1 MSLGA
6 MDTPFK
12 WRWRGRNYAEFTVR
26 PGSPPVEVHISRW
39 AESPAAA
46 RAFNLTDASG
56 LDVGFNV
63 EDFSFTILSGYGQAG
78 RVLAT
83 VAEIVRDEVD
93 RSLPAVVEA
102 VTFNDKLARAYTRL
116 LKRVRHP
123 RYTAWGGYL
132 AGDHYF
138 ALVRDQDPSF
148 TPQALLERL

>member
-1 MSLGA
+1 MSLGVF
-6 MDTPFK
+6 DQPFK
-12 WRWRGRNYAEFTVR
+12 WRWHGHKTASFTVE
-26 PGSPPVEVHISRW
+26 PGAPPVEVHISRW
-39 AESPAAA
+39 EESPAAA
-46 RAFNLTDASG
+46 RAFDLTDASG
-56 LDVGFNV
+56 LDITFNV
-63 EDFSFTILSGYGQAG
+63 EDFSFSILSGYGQAS

-93 RSLPAVVEA
+93 RSLPAVVEV

-123 RYTAWGGYL
+123 RYTAWAGYL

-148 TPQALLERL
+148 TPKAHLERL